1 MDTSSI
7 IYNYAITL
15 SLYKSKNFDII
26 KNEIIKLI
34 NSQIQI
40 IQNKYSALGNN
51 EKDIFPIIKKILF
64 KNNVN
69 EAGQVAIPLIRPTK
83 SAALVPVK
91 NVLELKQDYIPKLNI
106 RELMTVV
113 KNFQSSDSSC
123 FMFSIIIEFVEAQK
137 KNKLTEFQSKYP
149 MLNLNYVTDTVILIE
164 NILGFDIMEVDKCYN
179 NMNGDEI
186 IKTTKCSP
194 YYEMMQKE
202 FLSDPKSSPITIC
215 WLWPALVYGVP
226 FQDVLKL
233 PANNRIKQIS
243 TSFKKNTLSIDT
255 CMTDTFQYFPI
266 FPPLSI
272 REKKYMKQDAINV
285 DPLVDNLYERPPWT
299 PPICYMKPIEP
310 ISFSLNIQKRYNK
323 FFVSNLSG
331 HVMLFLII
339 SRYFKDINLNLIIL
353 ASIIYMVPYN
363 HSINEI
369 LKAANLV
376 DVNTNYSI
384 KKTDLENI
392 NNILTNNGLIPID
405 KEIVQNEYNVIL
417 SKIPKDS
424 PYYPVKKGGRKHKNT
439 KTKMKIKKRKTIRKH
454 K

>member
-1 MDTSSI
+1 
-7 IYNYAITL
+7 
-15 SLYKSKNFDII
+15 
-26 KNEIIKLI
+26 
-34 NSQIQI
+34 
-40 IQNKYSALGNN
+40 
-51 EKDIFPIIKKILF
+51 
-64 KNNVN
+64 
-69 EAGQVAIPLIRPTK
+69 
-83 SAALVPVK
+83 
-91 NVLELKQDYIPKLNI
+91 
-106 RELMTVV
+106 
-113 KNFQSSDSSC
+113 
-123 FMFSIIIEFVEAQK
+123 
-137 KNKLTEFQSKYP
+137 
-149 MLNLNYVTDTVILIE
+149 
-164 NILGFDIMEVDKCYN
+164 
-179 NMNGDEI
+179 
-186 IKTTKCSP
+186 
-194 YYEMMQKE
+194 
-202 FLSDPKSSPITIC
+202 
-215 WLWPALVYGVP
+215 
-226 FQDVLKL
+226 
-233 PANNRIKQIS
+233 
-243 TSFKKNTLSIDT
+243 
-255 CMTDTFQYFPI
+255 MTDTFQYFPI

>member
-1 MDTSSI
+1 
-7 IYNYAITL
+7 
-15 SLYKSKNFDII
+15 
-26 KNEIIKLI
+26 
-34 NSQIQI
+34 
-40 IQNKYSALGNN
+40 
-51 EKDIFPIIKKILF
+51 
-64 KNNVN
+64 
-69 EAGQVAIPLIRPTK
+69 
-83 SAALVPVK
+83 
-91 NVLELKQDYIPKLNI
+91 
-106 RELMTVV
+106 
-113 KNFQSSDSSC
+113 
-123 FMFSIIIEFVEAQK
+123 
-137 KNKLTEFQSKYP
+137 

-215 WLWPALVYGVP
+215 WLWHALVYGVP

>member
-26 KNEIIKLI
+26 KNEVIKLI

-40 IQNKYSALGNN
+40 IQNNYSALGNN
-51 EKDIFPIIKKILF
+51 ENDIFPIIKKILF
-64 KNNVN
+64 KNNIN
-69 EAGQVAIPLIRPTK
+69 EAGQLATPLIRATK
-83 SAALVPVK
+83 SSPLVPVK

-106 RELMTVV
+106 RELMTIV

-123 FMFSIIIEFVEAQK
+123 FMFSIIIEFVEAQG

-149 MLNLNYVTDTVILIE
+149 MLNLNYVNDTVILIQ
-164 NILGFDIMEVDKCYN
+164 NILGFDIMEVNKCYN

-186 IKTTKCSP
+186 IQTTKCSP
-194 YYEMMQKE
+194 YYEMMQQE

-215 WLWPALVYGVP
+215 WLWHALVYGVP
-226 FQDVLKL
+226 YQDVLKL
-233 PANNRIKQIS
+233 PADNRIKKLS
-243 TSFKKNTLSIDT
+243 TSFKPDKESSIDK
-255 CMTDTFQYFPI
+255 CMTETFQYLPI

-272 REKKYMKQDAINV
+272 REKKYMKQEKIGI

-310 ISFSLNIQKRYNK
+310 LSFSLNIQKRYNK
-323 FFVSNLSG
+323 FFVSNFSG

-339 SRYFKDINLNLIIL
+339 SRYFKDVNLNLMVL
-353 ASIIYMVPYN
+353 ASVIYMVPYN

-392 NNILTNNGLIPID
+392 NNILTDNGLIPID
-405 KEIVQNEYNVIL
+405 KEIVQNEYNAII

-424 PYYPVKKGGRKHKNT
+424 PYYPVKKGGRGHT
-439 KTKMKIKKRKTIRKH
+439 KTKMKIKKRKTIRKN

>member
-215 WLWPALVYGVP
+215 WLWHALVYGVP